1 MNENSSENNW
11 FASWFDSPFYHKLYA
26 NRDLKEAELFIQN
39 LVKYFDLKPHQKV
52 LDLACGKGRHAF
64 FLSKFGLDVTGL
76 DLAPN
81 SIAEAQSNFVSDALK
96 FDVHDMRKVYKNEK
110 FDFIFNLFTSFGYF
124 DQESDNLKVLNSIF
138 EMLSPKGTLVIDFMN
153 AQKVTQELVLE
164 ETKTME
170 ETVFNIKRS
179 FSGKHI
185 FKQINF
191 EDGAEK
197 YSYTERVQ
205 ALFLNDFKNLLEQ
218 ANFELLAFFGDYNLN
233 NFDETNSPRLIL
245 IAKKR

>member
-26 NRDLKEAELFIQN
+26 NRDLIEAELFIQN
-39 LVKYFDLKPHQKV
+39 LVNYLDLKHNERV

-64 FLSKFGLDVTGL
+64 FLSKFGLNVTGL

-81 SIAEAQSNFVSDALK
+81 SISEAQLNFVNDALK
-96 FDVHDMRKVYKNEK
+96 FDVHDMREVYKNEK

-124 DQESDNLKVLNSIF
+124 DQESDNLKVLNSIY
-138 EMLSPKGTLVIDFMN
+138 EMLSSKGTLVIDFMN
-153 AQKVTQELVLE
+153 AQKVTQELVFE
-164 ETKTME
+164 ETKIMDG
-170 ETVFNIKRS
+170 TVFNIKRS
-179 FSGKHI
+179 YSGKHI

-191 EDGAEK
+191 EDKEEE

-205 ALFLNDFKNLLEQ
+205 ALFLNDFRNLLEE
-218 ANFELLAFFGDYNLN
+218 ANFELIESFGDYNMN
-233 NFDETNSPRLIL
+233 KFDENNSPRLIL